1 MGYDVTDERTQ
12 LQPMSPT
19 WDRPAEDLTFLALRG
34 PDVGTRFLV
43 KPPGGVIGR
52 EDGAAVKCRD
62 PTISRRAALIE
73 FRADNKVLITDLGS
87 KNGVWVN
94 GVRISRAEIYDGN
107 HVQLSNDTVLRVRFQ
122 DPAETELLEQM
133 QVAVVRDQLTRL
145 PNRRYVA
152 ERLPQEM
159 SYARR
164 RGEPLSVGLVDIDDY
179 KKVVDADGQAAADK
193 LLVLVAEQVQSQTRC
208 EDVLARYGAT
218 ELLLILRGTTADE
231 AGELANRVSKAIG
244 AQVFDVGGDVS
255 LRGSVS
261 IGLATFMPATLGE
274 DEQPSEPLSADE
286 ALELAVHADAALF
299 RAKDGGD
306 ERIAH
311 WEG

>member
-1 MGYDVTDERTQ
+1 
-12 LQPMSPT
+12 
-19 WDRPAEDLTFLALRG
+19 
-34 PDVGTRFLV
+34 
-43 KPPGGVIGR
+43 
-52 EDGAAVKCRD
+52 
-62 PTISRRAALIE
+62 
-73 FRADNKVLITDLGS
+73 
-87 KNGVWVN
+87 
-94 GVRISRAEIYDGN
+94 
-107 HVQLSNDTVLRVRFQ
+107 
-122 DPAETELLEQM
+122 
-133 QVAVVRDQLTRL
+133 
-145 PNRRYVA
+145 
-152 ERLPQEM
+152 
-159 SYARR
+159 
-164 RGEPLSVGLVDIDDY
+164 
-179 KKVVDADGQAAADK
+179 
-193 LLVLVAEQVQSQTRC
+193 
-208 EDVLARYGAT
+208 
-218 ELLLILRGTTADE
+218 LLILRGTTADE